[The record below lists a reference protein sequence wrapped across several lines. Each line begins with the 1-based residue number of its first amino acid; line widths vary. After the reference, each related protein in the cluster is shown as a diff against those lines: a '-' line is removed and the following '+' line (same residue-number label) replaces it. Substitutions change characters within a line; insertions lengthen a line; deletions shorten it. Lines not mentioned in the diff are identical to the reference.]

1 MRVNDWSR
9 AHDWS
14 LVLRAGVAAV
24 AAVVA
29 FAGCSSVMPGALD
42 GDGGGATGEQ
52 ARRTGAGPG
61 VTADSVKV
69 VFVGVDLKATASVTG
84 FKTADAGDPAR
95 QVKALETWVN
105 ANGGIAGRKMAAVY
119 RNYEAA
125 DDSPAAEERLCN
137 QITQDDKAFAVVL
150 TGQFQSNARPCY
162 ASRRTL
168 VLDATLVANDQSTF
182 TKLAPYL
189 WSASYPDYDE
199 FVRAF
204 LGSLEAQQYFAGAT
218 RAGVV
223 AADTPTNRTVY
234 ERLAV
239 PELKRLKVTPTVAWI
254 DTTDLGTLNAGL
266 NQAAVDFRGK
276 GVDRVFFLGGARMAS
291 FFLTV
296 ATAQSFTARYAL
308 SSFDNPSFLVNNPAT
323 IPREGLQG
331 AVGIG
336 FNPSQDVPDS
346 AYPFPGTDAERAC
359 LAIFEAEGQRFAT
372 RENARAAFPYC
383 DATLLLQA
391 GARNLGADLNASA
404 WAQDVRALGTGF
416 RPATGFAGLLGPG
429 RFSAANGY
437 RAMAYDGGC
446 GCFAYQGEEVPFAA
460 R

>member
-1 MRVNDWSR
+1 MRGLERVQ
-9 AHDWS
+9 DWS
-14 LVLRAGVAAV
+14 LVARAGVAAV

-29 FAGCSSVMPGALD
+29 FAGCSSVLPGALE
-42 GDGGGATGEQ
+42 GDGAGAGGA
-52 ARRTGAGPG
+52 AATGAGPG

-95 QVKALETWVN
+95 QVKAIETWVN
-105 ANGGIAGRKMAAVY
+105 ANGGIAGRKLVAVY

-137 QITQDDKAFAVVL
+137 QVTQDDKAFAVVL

-162 ASRRTL
+162 ATRRTL

-182 TKLAPYL
+182 KKLAPYL
-189 WSASYPDYDE
+189 FSASYPDYDE

-204 LGSLEAQQYFAGAT
+204 LGSLDQQQYFAGQD

-223 AADTPTNRTVY
+223 AADTPTNRSAY

-239 PELKRLKVTPTVAWI
+239 PQLRRLNVTPTVAWI

-266 NQAAVDFRGK
+266 NQAAVDFRAE
-276 GVDRVFFLGGARMAS
+276 GVRRVFFLGGARMAS

-296 ATAQSFTARYAL
+296 AAAQSFTARYAL

-323 IPREGLQG
+323 IPREGLEG

-359 LAIFEAEGQRFAT
+359 LAVYAADGQRFAT
-372 RENARAAFPYC
+372 RENARVAFPYC
-383 DATLLLQA
+383 DAALLLQA
-391 GARNLGADLNASA
+391 AARNLGADLNASA
-404 WAQDVRALGTGF
+404 WAQAARGLGTGF
-416 RPATGFAGLLGPG
+416 HPATGFSGLMGPG
-429 RFSAANGY
+429 RYSAANGY
-437 RAMAYDGGC
+437 RPMRYDGGC

>member
-1 MRVNDWSR
+1 MWVRERV
-9 AHDWS
+9 HDWS
-14 LVLRAGVAAV
+14 LTLRAGAAAV

-29 FAGCSSVMPGALD
+29 FAGCSSVMPGAL
-42 GDGGGATGEQ
+42 GGPGGTGGGDDQRLTG
-52 ARRTGAGPG
+52 TGPG

-95 QVKALETWVN
+95 QVKAIETWVN
-105 ANGGIAGRKMAAVY
+105 ANGGVAGRKMVAVY

-162 ASRRTL
+162 ATRRTL
-168 VLDATLVANDQSTF
+168 VLDATLVANDQTTF

-204 LGSLEAQQYFAGAT
+204 LGSLEASRYFAGT
-218 RAGVV
+218 SKAGVV
-223 AADTPTNRTVY
+223 AADTPTNRSAY

-239 PELKRLKVTPTVAWI
+239 PQLRRLNVTPAVAWI

-266 NQAAVDFRGK
+266 NQAAVDFRAK
-276 GVDRVFFLGGARMAS
+276 GIDRVFFLGGARMAS

-296 ATAQSFTARYAL
+296 AAAQSFTARYAL

-323 IPREGLQG
+323 IPREGLEG

-359 LAIFEAEGQRFAT
+359 LAVYEADGQRFAT
-372 RENARAAFPYC
+372 RENARVAFPYC
-383 DATLLLQA
+383 DAARLLQA
-391 GARNLGADLNASA
+391 AARDLGADLNAAA
-404 WAQDVRALGTGF
+404 WSQAARAIGAGF
-416 RPATGFAGLLGPG
+416 SPATGFTGLLGPG
-429 RFSAANGY
+429 RYSAANGY
-437 RAMAYDGGC
+437 RPLAYDSGC
-446 GCFAYQGEEVPFAA
+446 GCFAYQGEEAPFAA

>member
-1 MRVNDWSR
+1 MRV
-9 AHDWS
+9 HDWTGRQLDRS
-14 LVLRAGVAAV
+14 LVVRAAAAAV
-24 AAVVA
+24 AAAVA

-42 GDGGGATGEQ
+42 GAGGA
-52 ARRTGAGPG
+52 AAPRTGVGPG

-69 VFVGVDLKATASVTG
+69 VFVGVDLRATASVTG
-84 FKTADAGDPAR
+84 FKTADAGDQAR
-95 QVKALETWVN
+95 QMKALETYVN
-105 ANGGIAGRKMAAVY
+105 ANGGIAGRKLVAVY
-119 RNYEAA
+119 RNYEAS

-150 TGQFQSNARPCY
+150 TGQYQSNARPCY

-168 VLDATLVANDQSTF
+168 VLDATLVANDQTTF

-189 WSASYPDYDE
+189 WSPSYPDYDE

-204 LGSLEAQQYFAGAT
+204 LSSLEEQGYFTGAAK
-218 RAGVV
+218 AGVV
-223 AADTPTNRTVY
+223 AADTPTNRGVY

-239 PELKRLKVTPTVAWI
+239 PQLQRLAVTPTVAWI

-266 NQAAVDFRGK
+266 NQAAVDFRAK
-276 GVDRVFFLGGARMAS
+276 GVERVFFLGGARMAP

-296 ATAQSFTARYAL
+296 AAAQSFTARYAV
-308 SSFDNPSFLVNNPAT
+308 SSYDNPSFLVNNPAT
-323 IPREGLQG
+323 IPRDGLQG

-336 FNPSQDVPDS
+336 FSPSQDVPDS
-346 AYPFPGTDAERAC
+346 GYPFPGTDAERAC
-359 LAIFEAEGQRFAT
+359 LAIFAAEGQTFAT

-383 DATLLLQA
+383 DAALLLQA
-391 GARNLGADLNASA
+391 GARNLGADLNAAA
-404 WAQDVRALGTGF
+404 WAEEVRALGTQF

-446 GCFAYQGEEVPFAA
+446 GCFAYHGEEVPFAA

>member
-1 MRVNDWSR
+1 MRVPDWPR
-9 AHDWS
+9 RQDRS
-14 LVLRAGVAAV
+14 LVLRAAAAAA

-42 GDGGGATGEQ
+42 GDGGDTAP
-52 ARRTGAGPG
+52 RTGAGPG
-61 VTADSVKV
+61 VTADTVKV

-105 ANGGIAGRKMAAVY
+105 ANGGIAGRKLVAVY

-137 QITQDDKAFAVVL
+137 QVTQDDRAFAVVL

-204 LGSLEAQQYFAGAT
+204 LGSLERQRYFAGAT

-223 AADTPTNRTVY
+223 AADTPTNRAAY

-239 PELKRLKVTPTVAWI
+239 PELKRLNVAPTVAWI

-266 NQAAVDFRGK
+266 NQAAVDFRAK

-296 ATAQSFTARYAL
+296 AAAQSFTARYAL

-323 IPREGLQG
+323 IPREGLEG

-359 LAIFEAEGQRFAT
+359 LAVYEADGQTFAT
-372 RENARAAFPYC
+372 RENARVAFPYC
-383 DATLLLQA
+383 DAALLLQA
-391 GARNLGADLNASA
+391 GARNLGPDLNASA
-404 WAQDVRALGTGF
+404 WARDARALGTGF

-446 GCFAYQGEEVPFAA
+446 GCFAYQGEEAPFAT